1 MSLGFG
7 SLGQLPL
14 ATLPGAGAPPP
25 TFVAAWANHR
35 NDTLDEGDTMK
46 KNVAGQAIGAQMC
59 SATDGSA
66 FTGAVTVY
74 VCGDAGAQAVGSV
87 GAGACTHEGNGYHT
101 YAPTQAETNYNLIG
115 FTFIGSGAIPST
127 VQVATSFPQTVD
139 LSTGITAGTITT
151 VTTTTN
157 LTNLPTIPANWLT
170 AAGTASDFGA
180 EMATAIWTD
189 TTAGDFTVAASIG
202 KSVMNGVALGT
213 GLTINA
219 YTGNTVQT
227 GDSFARIG
235 VAGAGLTNIDLPNQT
250 MDIIGNITGNLSG
263 SVGSVTGAVGSV
275 TGAVGSVTG
284 NVGGNVTGSVGSV
297 VAVVSAD
304 ITKIGTDTT
313 ALTAFKRAVM
323 GNVIGTVGAASTT
336 TSIVTSSLTP
346 AAAVIDQFKGR
357 IVIFDK
363 DTATA
368 NLRGQGT
375 DITASTALGVLTV
388 TALTT
393 APANGDT
400 FTIT

>member
-1 MSLGFG
+1 MIG
-7 SLGQLPL
+7 SSPIAWL
-14 ATLPGAGAPPP
+14 AITEGDYVAATPG
-25 TFVAAWANHR
+25 TFVAAWAR
-35 NDTLDEGDTMK
+35 NRNTTLDEGDTMK

-101 YAPTQAETNYNLIG
+101 YAPAQAETNYNLIG

-139 LSTGITAGTITT
+139 LSTGITSIT
-151 VTTTTN
+151 
-157 LTNLPTIPANWLT
+157 
-170 AAGTASDFGA
+170 
-180 EMATAIWTD
+180 
-189 TTAGDFTVAASIG
+189 
-202 KSVMNGVALGT
+202 
-213 GLTINA
+213 
-219 YTGNTVQT
+219 
-227 GDSFARIG
+227 
-235 VAGAGLTNIDLPNQT
+235 
-250 MDIIGNITGNLSG
+250 GNITGNLSG
-263 SVGSVTGAVGSV
+263 SVGSV

-313 ALTAFKRAVM
+313 ALTAFKQAVL
-323 GNVIGTVGAASTT
+323 GNVVGTVGAASTT

-368 NLRGQGT
+368 NLRGQAT